1 MAWSARNGN
10 YWQVGVSCWIESQTD
25 KTATVVTQSY
35 FRSNWRISVMSSIR
49 WSMAWNGKSGSWT
62 GEGTGRWIES
72 EGDAVVTLSTAR
84 ETVNKGAG
92 WTYGC
97 SASCTVSAVSSGTQ
111 SVSASCWIPAQTL
124 RPPSA
129 PSGLAAQRT
138 GAGIIGVS
146 WRNNASN
153 ATSTSIERCPYGGAW
168 AVVSSPSS
176 VVTSYSD
183 SVGTGTYK
191 YRVRYKNGDGW
202 SGYSNESEWVTALC
216 APAAPTCVMP
226 ASGSTLDANA
236 GRPSLQWRHNPLDTS
251 AQTAAEVKWTFDGWA
266 TSSAASVSGAGS
278 TLAIDAEPNT
288 DVQWQVRTKG
298 AYDGDGSAEAAWSPW
313 SGASMFRVRT
323 PPSVTVAVDEI
334 VTNVPVAVSWDY
346 EDAMG
351 TQASA
356 AVAVFDASGARV
368 YLGTVSGAQ
377 ESLSIPPADFTP
389 VHQAG
394 YTVTVTATSTT
405 SLQSSDS
412 AGFRVEYEPPPR
424 PRASVMEDEEAHAA
438 VVTVYAEAGEVA
450 TVGMAVW
457 RDGELLADGLASGER
472 VIDRTPPLDVECAY
486 RVVAYAASG
495 AVSETMRR
503 ATVHSRGFAV
513 VNYGEGLAKVAKMRR
528 NLSMPDGIK
537 GERAMR
543 ETASAVYPVPFYGP
557 HAERKHTLKGEV
569 WALEDATGDGER
581 AMLSAWAEL
590 ERHNGAAHLRL
601 PFGASMP
608 VAIDVDHSHSASS
621 ANRASVAVDWQEV
634 SA

>member
-1 MAWSARNGN
+1 MAWSGRNGN

-35 FRSNWRISVMSSIR
+35 FRSNWRISLMSSIR
-49 WSMAWNGKSGSWT
+49 WSMGWNGHSNSWT

-84 ETVNKGAG
+84 ETVNKGNG

-111 SVSASCWIPAQTL
+111 SVGASCWIPAQTL

-129 PSGLAAQRT
+129 PSGLTAQRT

-153 ATSTSIERCPYGGAW
+153 ATATSIERCPYGGGW

-191 YRVRYKNGDGW
+191 YRVRYRNGDGW
-202 SGYSNESEWVTALC
+202 SGYSNESDWVTALC

-266 TSSAASVSGAGS
+266 TSSQASVPGAGNA
-278 TLAIDAEPNT
+278 LAIDAEPNT
-288 DVQWQVRTKG
+288 DAQWQVRTKG

-323 PPSVTVAVDEI
+323 PPSVTVAVDAV
-334 VTNVPVAVSWDY
+334 VTNVPVNVSWDY

-356 AVAVFDASGARV
+356 TVAVFDASGARV

-377 ESLSIPPADFTP
+377 SSLSIPPADFTP

-394 YTVTVTATSTT
+394 YAVTVTATSTT

-412 AGFRVEYEPPPR
+412 AGFRVVYEPPADPEC
-424 PRASVMEDEEAHAA
+424 ALSVDTEHARVA
-438 VVTVYAEAGEVA
+438 VTVYDGGGDVPAER
-450 TVGMAVW
+450 MAVF
-457 RDGELLADGLASGER
+457 RDSVLVASPLHSGES
-472 VIDRTPPLDVECAY
+472 VLDALPPVDAEIEY
-486 RVVAYAASG
+486 RVVAYASSG
-495 AVSETMRR
+495 AVSECVRKIE
-503 ATVHSRGFAV
+503 VPSRGLAYFDFGDDQCRV
-513 VNYGEGLAKVAKMRR
+513 RYDIDHTDSTKGERVLRLVAGARLAKVFFGEHETRTGSLSATVTDGDGLDAVNRLKAHNGYVHMRR
-528 NLSMPDGIK
+528 PEDEPLWTVCDVSVSRSCSRPGL
-537 GERAMR
+537 
-543 ETASAVYPVPFYGP
+543 ASASISW
-557 HAERKHTLKGEV
+557 E
-569 WALEDATGDGER
+569 
-581 AMLSAWAEL
+581 
-590 ERHNGAAHLRL
+590 
-601 PFGASMP
+601 
-608 VAIDVDHSHSASS
+608 
-621 ANRASVAVDWQEV
+621 AVE
-634 SA
+634 A